1 MTTLIG
7 LTGGIGSGKS
17 TVAHYLENCGAAVID
32 ADKVGHEALKHD
44 TPAWHEIVDEFGTSI
59 VGSDGEIDRKKLGQV
74 VFGDGAARQRLNRI
88 MWDRIWEMIMK
99 RVDGYRAA
107 GRPVVVVE
115 AFGLIEAGWDK
126 LVDQVWVVEVS
137 QQAVIERLKKQRRMT
152 EAEIIS
158 RIESQ
163 LSPNERAKHAN
174 VVIQNEGSPK
184 EVEDLVKQLY
194 SRLPMHA
201 SS

>member
-1 MTTLIG
+1 MTILIG

-17 TVAHYLENCGAAVID
+17 TVAHYLETCGAAVID

-44 TPAWHEIVDEFGTSI
+44 TPAWYEIVDEFGTST
-59 VGSDGEIDRKKLGQV
+59 VGPDGEIDRKKLGQV
-74 VFGDGAARQRLNRI
+74 VFGDSAARQRLNRI
-88 MWDRIWEMIMK
+88 MWDRIWEMIME
-99 RVDGYRAA
+99 RVDGYKAS

-137 QQAVIERLKKQRRMT
+137 QQAVIKRLKKQRRMT

-163 LSPNERAKHAN
+163 LSPNERAEHAN

-194 SRLPMHA
+194 SKLPIR
-201 SS
+201 SSG